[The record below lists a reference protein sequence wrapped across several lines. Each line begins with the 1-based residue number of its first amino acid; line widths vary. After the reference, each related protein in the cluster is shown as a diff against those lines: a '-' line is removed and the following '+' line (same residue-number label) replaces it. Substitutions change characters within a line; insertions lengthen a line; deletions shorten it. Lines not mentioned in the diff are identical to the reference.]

1 MDSTSAASK
10 LPPAMTAAEFLDWH
24 PPGAGD
30 HRELVDGTPRAIAP
44 ALPIY
49 GAIQS
54 EANRLIGNHLAA
66 GRPECRT
73 VVEPGVRPR
82 VRADHNI
89 RVPDLGV
96 TCAPWRNNDRLL
108 LAPLVLV
115 EILSPS
121 NKNDTWANVWAYV
134 SIPSVQEILVLYT
147 AEIRADL
154 LRRQADGLWPD
165 NPRPIA
171 AGGDVVLESI
181 GFAAPLVAFYRTSGL
196 V

>member
-1 MDSTSAASK
+1 M
-10 LPPAMTAAEFLDWH
+10 
-24 PPGAGD
+24 
-30 HRELVDGTPRAIAP
+30 AP
-44 ALPIY
+44 ASPLH
-49 GAIQS
+49 GAIQG
-54 EANRLIGNHLAA
+54 EAARLIGNHLAA
-66 GRPECRT
+66 VRPECRI

-96 TCAPWRNNDRLL
+96 TCAPWRNDDRLL
-108 LAPLVLV
+108 SAPLVLL

-121 NKNDTWANVWAYV
+121 NKADTWANVWAFV
-134 SIPSVQEILVLYT
+134 SIPSVQEILVLHT

-165 NPRPIA
+165 NPLPIV
-171 AGGDVVLESI
+171 AGGEVMLQSI
-181 GFAAPLVAFYRTSGL
+181 GFPAPLVAFYRTSGL

>member
-1 MDSTSAASK
+1 MSAASK
-10 LPPAMTAAEFLDWH
+10 LPPAMTVAEFLDWH
-24 PPGAGD
+24 PSGAGD
-30 HRELVDGTPRAIAP
+30 RWELVDGTPRAMAP
-44 ALPIY
+44 ASPIH

-54 EANRLIGNHLAA
+54 ETDRLIGNHLVAT
-66 GRPECRT
+66 RPECRT

-96 TCAPWRNNDRLL
+96 TCAPWRNDDRLL

>member
-1 MDSTSAASK
+1 
-10 LPPAMTAAEFLDWH
+10 
-24 PPGAGD
+24 
-30 HRELVDGTPRAIAP
+30 
-44 ALPIY
+44 
-49 GAIQS
+49 
-54 EANRLIGNHLAA
+54 
-66 GRPECRT
+66 
-73 VVEPGVRPR
+73 

-89 RVPDLGV
+89 RVPDLGI
-96 TCAPWRNNDRLL
+96 TCAPWRNDDRLL

-121 NKNDTWANVWAYV
+121 NKADTWANVWAYV
-134 SIPSVQEILVLYT
+134 SIPSVREILVLHT

-165 NPRPIA
+165 NPLPIVT
-171 AGGDVVLESI
+171 GGDVVLESI

>member
-1 MDSTSAASK
+1 MSAASK
-10 LPPAMTAAEFLDWH
+10 LPPAMTVAEFLDWH
-24 PPGAGD
+24 PSGAGD
-30 HRELVDGTPRAIAP
+30 RWELVDGTPRAMAP
-44 ALPIY
+44 ASPIH

-54 EANRLIGNHLAA
+54 ETDRLIGNHLAA
-66 GRPECRT
+66 TRPECRT

-96 TCAPWRNNDRLL
+96 TCAPWRNDDRLL

>member
-1 MDSTSAASK
+1 MSAASK
-10 LPPAMTAAEFLDWH
+10 LPPAMTVEEFLDWH
-24 PPGAGD
+24 PQGAGD
-30 HRELVDGTPRAIAP
+30 RWELVDGAPRAMAP
-44 ALPIY
+44 ASPVH
-49 GAIQS
+49 GAIQG
-54 EANRLIGNHLAA
+54 EAARLIGNHHAA
-66 GRPECRT
+66 VRPECRT

-96 TCAPWRNNDRLL
+96 TCAPWRNDDRLL
-108 LAPLVLV
+108 LTPLVLV

-121 NKNDTWANVWAYV
+121 NKADTWANVWAYV
-134 SIPSVQEILVLYT
+134 SIPSVQEILVLHT

-154 LRRQADGLWPD
+154 LRRQDDGLWPD
-165 NPRPIA
+165 NSLPIA
-171 AGGDVVLESI
+171 AGGDVVIESI